1 MAQLLIE
8 RFADT
13 EEFVTVL
20 DAVPA
25 EFKYYHHDGLHL
37 SDVGLTKQCG
47 IILSNLY
54 KALAPASHKQ
64 RKDSRPARSTPYKT
78 NARKHVNARRS
89 NQQ

>member
-1 MAQLLIE
+1 MFFLNP
-8 RFADT
+8 

-20 DAVPA
+20 DAVPT

-37 SDVGLTKQCG
+37 SDVGLTKQRS

-54 KALAPASHKQ
+54 QTLASASYKQ
-64 RKDSRPARSTPYKT
+64 RKESRPAHSTPHKT
-78 NARKHVNARRS
+78 NARKRVNAHRF

>member
-1 MAQLLIE
+1 MIE
-8 RFADT
+8 RSADT

-37 SDVGLTKQCG
+37 SEEGLTKQCS

-54 KALAPASHKQ
+54 KTLAAASYKQ
-64 RKDSRPARSTPYKT
+64 RKESRPARTTQHKT
-78 NARKHVNARRS
+78 NARKRVNARRS
-89 NQQ
+89 YQQ